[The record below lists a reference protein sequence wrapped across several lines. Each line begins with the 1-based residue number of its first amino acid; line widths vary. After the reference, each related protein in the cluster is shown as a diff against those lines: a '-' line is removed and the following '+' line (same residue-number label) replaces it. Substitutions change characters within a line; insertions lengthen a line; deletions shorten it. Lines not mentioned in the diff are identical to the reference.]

1 MAAGGQLI
9 FFSHV
14 SAGNPQQHQMLVK
27 VSNRSLLGF
36 TTLMALSCV
45 DAFAPSNRDIVSISR
60 PLLLAPKGC
69 AAKPFDKK
77 KIAVFG
83 AGGYLGAVV
92 FGFLQRAASL

>member
-1 MAAGGQLI
+1 
-9 FFSHV
+9 
-14 SAGNPQQHQMLVK
+14 MLVM

-45 DAFAPSNRDIVSISR
+45 DAFAPSNRDTVSILR
-60 PLLLAPKGC
+60 PASSLLLAPKGC
-69 AAKPFDKK
+69 AAKPFEKK

>member
-1 MAAGGQLI
+1 
-9 FFSHV
+9 
-14 SAGNPQQHQMLVK
+14 
-27 VSNRSLLGF
+27 
-36 TTLMALSCV
+36 
-45 DAFAPSNRDIVSISR
+45 
-60 PLLLAPKGC
+60 LAPKGC

>member
-1 MAAGGQLI
+1 M
-9 FFSHV
+9 
-14 SAGNPQQHQMLVK
+14 MLVM
-27 VSNRSLLGF
+27 VSNRSLLKGIA
-36 TTLMALSCV
+36 TLMALSGMY
-45 DAFAPSNRDIVSISR
+45 AFAPSNRDIVSISR

-83 AGGYLGAVV
+83 AGGDLGAVV